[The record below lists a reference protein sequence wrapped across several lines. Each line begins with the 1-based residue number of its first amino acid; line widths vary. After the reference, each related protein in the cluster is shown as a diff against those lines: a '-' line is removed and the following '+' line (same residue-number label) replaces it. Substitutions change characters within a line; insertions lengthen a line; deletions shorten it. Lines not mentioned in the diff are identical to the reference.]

1 MPTVSTIEMEAPLA
15 VDVRV
20 TDDTLSVDL
29 RDGRTL
35 SIPLAW
41 YPRLVYGSERER
53 GNWRLIGAGEGVH
66 WSELDEDVSVL
77 GLLEG
82 RPSGEGSASFERWL
96 ASRMG

>member
-1 MPTVSTIEMEAPLA
+1 MLTVSTIEMETPLA

-35 SIPLAW
+35 SVPLAW

-53 GNWRLIGAGEGVH
+53 GNWHLIGTGEGIH
-66 WSELDEDVSVL
+66 WSDLDEDVSVF

-82 RPSGEGSASFERWL
+82 RPSGECSASFERWL
-96 ASRMG
+96 ASRNG

>member
-1 MPTVSTIEMEAPLA
+1 MLTVSKVEMEMPLA

-35 SIPLAW
+35 STPLAW

-53 GNWRLIGAGEGVH
+53 CNWRLIGAGEGVH
-66 WSELDEDVSVL
+66 WSELDEDISVL

-96 ASRMG
+96 AARNG